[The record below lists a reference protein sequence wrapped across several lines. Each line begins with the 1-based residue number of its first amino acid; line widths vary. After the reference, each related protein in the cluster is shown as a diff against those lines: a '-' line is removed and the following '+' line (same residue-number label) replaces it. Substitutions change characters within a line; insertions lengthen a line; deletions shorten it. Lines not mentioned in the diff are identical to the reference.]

1 MFSLEKVKFKNI
13 LEIDS
18 LEFPNNKVTTII
30 GPSGA
35 GKSTLLKLLN
45 NMVSV
50 DSGTLLYKGQD
61 INQLNPVELRREVI
75 MLAQNPVIFTGTIK
89 DNLEI
94 AFRLRE
100 ESAPKEEELKEILK
114 VVHLNKELTDNAERL
129 SGGEKQRLSLAR
141 VLILNPKVVLLDEP
155 SSALDQET
163 ERLVIETVVNYV
175 KNKDKTLIMITHSK
189 DIALKYGDK
198 IITLEE
204 GSVLREEEN

>member
-18 LEFPNNKVTTII
+18 LEFPDNKITMII

-35 GKSTLLKLLN
+35 GKSTLLKFLN

-50 DSGTLLYKGQD
+50 DSGTILYKGED

-75 MLAQNPVIFTGTIK
+75 MLAQNAIIFGGSIK

-94 AFRLRE
+94 GFRLTE
-100 ESAPKEEELKEILK
+100 EAIPEEEELKKVLK
-114 VVHLNKELTDNAERL
+114 VVHLSKGLTANTQSL
-129 SGGEKQRLSLAR
+129 SGGEKQRLALAR
-141 VLILNPKVVLLDEP
+141 VLLLNPKVLLLDEP

-175 KNKDKTLIMITHSK
+175 RDKGKTLIMITHSK
-189 DIALKYGDK
+189 DIALEYGDK
-198 IITLEE
+198 IITLQE
-204 GSVLREEEN
+204 GRVIGEEEN

>member
-18 LEFPNNKVTTII
+18 LEFPDNKITTII

-50 DSGTLLYKGQD
+50 DSGTILYKGED

-75 MLAQNPVIFTGTIK
+75 MLAQNAIIFGGSIK

-94 AFRLRE
+94 GFRLTE
-100 ESAPKEEELKEILK
+100 EAIPEEEELKKVLK
-114 VVHLNKELTDNAERL
+114 VVHLSKGLTANTQSL
-129 SGGEKQRLSLAR
+129 SGGEKQRLALAR
-141 VLILNPKVVLLDEP
+141 VLLLNPKVLLLDEP

-175 KNKDKTLIMITHSK
+175 RDKGKTLIMITHSK
-189 DIALKYGDK
+189 DIALEYGDK
-198 IITLEE
+198 IITLQE
-204 GSVLREEEN
+204 GRVIGEEEN